1 MKCQG
6 AGRKSRKRK
15 VIKLETPTTNFKERA
30 DRLSNAGNTR
40 RMYIPYLQAV
50 NVN

>member
-1 MKCQG
+1 MSR
-6 AGRKSRKRK
+6 GRKKEQKKKRK
-15 VIKLETPTTNFKERA
+15 EKLETPTTNFKERA